1 MQNLAILATSTIVMA
16 WIVPAAIIV
25 VATLVGW
32 VVEQIVI
39 HWARRLARHINH
51 RESKVGRAV
60 RGHVTFWGLLFGVG
74 LAYDTLTSFYIER
87 AKGGSN
93 PTGLPVSLFADTTQS
108 YVHKGLLALFVISL
122 TLMLARVVTALIV
135 ASSVTTSRPVV
146 SLVTNVTRFIVLS
159 IGFLLVLAVS
169 GVNIAPWLA
178 TLGIAGLAVSLALQ
192 ATLTDLV
199 SGMLLLASRQLTIGE
214 YVKLSTGEEGYIS
227 DITWRTTTIRQI
239 SNNVVIVPNSKM
251 TSLPV
256 TNYHTF
262 TQNSGVSVD
271 LGVSY
276 ASDLDQVERVTIE
289 VAQDV
294 MRTAPGGMPDFT
306 PTVRFTTLG
315 DYSIG
320 LTVNMQ
326 AREIGDQYLIKHE
339 FIKRLRRRYRE
350 EGISIP
356 YPIQTVQLREA
367 REAHDASAVDG
378 AADGAGDQRG
388 PQASANSSEASS
400 R

>member
-1 MQNLAILATSTIVMA
+1 MQNLAIRTTSDILMA
-16 WIVPAAIIV
+16 WIAPVAIIV
-25 VATLVGW
+25 VATLIGW

-39 HWARRLARHINH
+39 RWARRLVRHMSH

-60 RGHVTFWGLLFGVG
+60 RGHVTFWGFLLGVG
-74 LAYDTLTSFYIER
+74 VAYDTLTSLYTQ
-87 AKGGSN
+87 KGKPN
-93 PTGLPVSLFADTTQS
+93 PIGLPPELFSVKTQG
-108 YVHKGLLALFVISL
+108 YVHSTLLALFLVSL
-122 TLMLARVVTALIV
+122 TMMLASAVTALIA
-135 ASSVTTSRPVV
+135 ASSATTARPVV
-146 SLVTNVTRFIVLS
+146 SLVTNLARFVVLV
-159 IGFLLVLAVS
+159 IGFMLVLAVI
-169 GVNIAPWLA
+169 GVNLAPWLA
-178 TLGIAGLAVSLALQ
+178 TLGIVGLAVSLAVQ

-199 SGMLLLASRQLTIGE
+199 SGMLLLASRQLIVGE

-239 SNNVVIVPNSKM
+239 SDNIVIVPNSKM

-256 TNYHTF
+256 TNYHTN
-262 TQNSGVSVD
+262 TQTCGVSVD

-294 MRTAPGGMPDFT
+294 MRTVAGGMPDFA

-315 DYSIG
+315 DYSIR

-326 AREIGDQYLIKHE
+326 AREVGAQGLITHE
-339 FIKRLRRRYRE
+339 FIKRLRRRFQQ

-356 YPIQTVQLREA
+356 YPIQTVQV
-367 REAHDASAVDG
+367 REAHGG
-378 AADGAGDQRG
+378 AADQHASEAGPQAEPQAG